1 MKALSVKLPWSLY
14 IACGEKKVEYRTWQT
29 AYRGEVLI
37 CTSSTPAVGFKR
49 SAICGQAICLA
60 TLTNCMPFKKSH
72 LEQALMEE
80 MPEENGYAF
89 FLSNIRP
96 ITPTPVKGKLH
107 IFDVNIEEKD
117 LQFLPHSGED
127 LVNYYVDEG
136 LI

>member
-1 MKALSVKLPWSLY
+1 MKALSIKLPWSLY
-14 IACGEKKVEYRTWQT
+14 IACSEKKVEYRTWQT
-29 AYRGEVLI
+29 AYRGEILI

-60 TLTNCMPFKKSH
+60 KLTDCVPFTKSH
-72 LEQALMEE
+72 LDLALMEE

-89 FLSNIRP
+89 LLSDIQP

-107 IFDVNIEEKD
+107 IFDVNIKEKD
-117 LQFLPHSGED
+117 LQFLPHSGEE
-127 LVNYYVDEG
+127 LVDYYVKSG